1 MSRKL
6 RVLIVDDEVLLADYV
21 AAVVEDDGHEV
32 VGTAMTAD
40 EALSLALAHRP
51 DLAIL
56 DIRLKGEVDGIEL
69 AASMR
74 ATGLDLP
81 HVFITGSGDPET
93 RARAEATKPMAFL
106 QKPFNDVR
114 LLGLLAEVARSG
126 QPA

>member
-21 AAVVEDDGHEV
+21 AAVVKDDGHEV

-40 EALSLALAHRP
+40 EAMGLALAHRP

-69 AASMR
+69 AVSMR

-81 HVFITGSGDPET
+81 HIFVTGSGDPET
-93 RARAEATKPMAFL
+93 RARAEATRPLAFL

-114 LLGLLAEVARSG
+114 LLGLLAEVARNG
-126 QPA
+126 QTA